1 MASCCPSRDYHRF
14 FNQRFAGRLANR
26 YTKRGLDPT
35 AQTMVEFLQALGI
48 EGASVLEIG
57 GGIGEIEVEL
67 LKAGAARA
75 ENLELSSAYQEPAR
89 TLAAQAGIQGRIDWR
104 IHDLAQDPGAVAP
117 ADLVVLHRVVCCYP
131 DYERLLGAAADHARR
146 ALVFSYPPRNPL
158 SRAFYGVFNL
168 VMRLTQSSFR
178 GFAHP
183 PGAMLAVL
191 EDHGL
196 RPTYQRRS
204 RIWQVAGL
212 ERGA

>member
-1 MASCCPSRDYHRF
+1 MAGCCPSRDYHRF
-14 FNQRFAGRLANR
+14 FNERFARRLANR
-26 YTKRGLDPT
+26 YRKRGLDPT
-35 AQTMVEFLQALGI
+35 AHSMVEFLQAAGV

-57 GGIGEIEVEL
+57 GGVGEIEVEL
-67 LKAGAARA
+67 LRLGAARA
-75 ENLELSSAYQEPAR
+75 QNLELSGAYQEPAR
-89 TLAAQAGIQGRIDWR
+89 TLAEQAQVQGRIDWR

-131 DYERLLGAAADHARR
+131 DYDRLLAAAADHARR

-168 VMRLTQSSFR
+168 VMRLIRSSYR

-183 PGAMLAVL
+183 PAAMLAVL

-212 ERGA
+212 ERAP